1 MPTKMTAGTVML
13 CCQVPV
19 EVRVQLRGILQRYP
33 RKVQR
38 ELIEEA
44 LADLFRKYERALV
57 ATPEIPDK

>member
-1 MPTKMTAGTVML
+1 
-13 CCQVPV
+13 
-19 EVRVQLRGILQRYP
+19 VQLRGILQRYP